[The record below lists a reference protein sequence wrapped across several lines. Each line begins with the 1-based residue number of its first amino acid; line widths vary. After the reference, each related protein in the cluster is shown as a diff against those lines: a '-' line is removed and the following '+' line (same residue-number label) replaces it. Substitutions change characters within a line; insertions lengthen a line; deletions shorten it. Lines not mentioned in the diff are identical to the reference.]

1 MLKSLFN
8 KVSDYQAAT
17 LLKRDSNTGVFL
29 WNLWNFYVHRR
40 FQSTSLDVS
49 LMCLTKTP
57 SIRNWNLFSAYSQ
70 NLFSKV
76 VIILGF
82 HIDIRNMNDVL
93 NVLKAESCLLV
104 FNILRA
110 LTPFFQYWNIGLL
123 IFLILAYYSNYQPM
137 KFMNTV
143 NFLRSEKV
151 QQFE

>member
-1 MLKSLFN
+1 
-8 KVSDYQAAT
+8 
-17 LLKRDSNTGVFL
+17 
-29 WNLWNFYVHRR
+29 
-40 FQSTSLDVS
+40 
-49 LMCLTKTP
+49 
-57 SIRNWNLFSAYSQ
+57 
-70 NLFSKV
+70 
-76 VIILGF
+76 
-82 HIDIRNMNDVL
+82 MNDVL